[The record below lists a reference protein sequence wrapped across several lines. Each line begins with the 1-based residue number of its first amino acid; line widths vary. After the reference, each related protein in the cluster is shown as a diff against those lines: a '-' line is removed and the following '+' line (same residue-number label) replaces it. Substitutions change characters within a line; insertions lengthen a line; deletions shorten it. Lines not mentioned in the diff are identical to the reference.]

1 MTYED
6 AVIYLEVFVK
16 QAEDLELNSE
26 RFREKVEPYRLS
38 LLRHA
43 ADNVTSQRMVT
54 YVFHRLIN
62 YVQTGDY
69 AAAQEWFTRSLKLC
83 DDNDIARNYLAIC
96 QSKLAA
102 KAAGKLLTPA
112 GY

>member
-69 AAAQEWFTRSLKLC
+69 RRLNRVGIRTDLYRLKMTS
-83 DDNDIARNYLAIC
+83 AFE
-96 QSKLAA
+96 A
-102 KAAGKLLTPA
+102 KP
-112 GY
+112 